1 MDRDALKAELKQL
14 VVEALKLDD
23 VRPEEIDDAAPLF
36 GEGLGLDSIDALE
49 LAVALE
55 RRYKV
60 PIPDEEVGKRAF
72 RSIEALA
79 AFLEERRSS

>member
-1 MDRDALKAELKQL
+1 MDRQALKQELKRL
-14 VVEALKLDD
+14 VVETLKLDD
-23 VRPEEIDDAAPLF
+23 VQPEEIGDADPLF

-55 RRYKV
+55 RRYQV
-60 PIPDEEVGKRAF
+60 AIPDEAVGKTAF

-79 AFLEERRSS
+79 AFIAERRAA